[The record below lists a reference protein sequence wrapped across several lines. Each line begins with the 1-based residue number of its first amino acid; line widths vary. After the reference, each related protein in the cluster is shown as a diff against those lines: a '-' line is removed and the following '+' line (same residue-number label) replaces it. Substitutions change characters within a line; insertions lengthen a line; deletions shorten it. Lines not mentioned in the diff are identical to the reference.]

1 MRVKWFLTV
10 LERCRIAAAGIPDV
24 VLIAE
29 RDQHVRGL
37 QQHFLD
43 KAGFKVEFAD
53 DGLTALSVVQASKPA
68 LVVTEILIPKI
79 DGLTLCRRIR
89 ENPVT
94 QSIPVVVF
102 SVLAAEARAL
112 EAGATDFLRKPLIES
127 VFLSVV
133 QNAIG
138 TPQRGI
144 QEFR

>member
-1 MRVKWFLTV
+1 LRSDHSLDASHRGAD
-10 LERCRIAAAGIPDV
+10 LPDV
-24 VLIAE
+24 ILIAE

-37 QQHFLD
+37 QRHFLD
-43 KAGFKVEFAD
+43 RAGFEVEFAD
-53 DGLTALSVVQASKPA
+53 DGLAALELAQASKPA

-94 QSIPVVVF
+94 RSIPVVVF
-102 SVLAAEARAL
+102 SILAAEARAI

-127 VFLSVV
+127 VFLAVV

-138 TPQRGI
+138 AGQHGAL
-144 QEFR
+144 ESK

>member
-1 MRVKWFLTV
+1 M
-10 LERCRIAAAGIPDV
+10 I
-24 VLIAE
+24 LIAE
-29 RDQHVRGL
+29 RDQNVRGL
-37 QQHFLD
+37 QRHFLD

-53 DGLTALSVVQASKPA
+53 DGMAALELAQTSKPA

-94 QSIPVVVF
+94 QATPVVVF

-112 EAGATDFLRKPLIES
+112 EAGATAFLRKPLIES

-133 QNAIG
+133 QNALAAR
-138 TPQRGI
+138 QRTLDTK
-144 QEFR
+144 